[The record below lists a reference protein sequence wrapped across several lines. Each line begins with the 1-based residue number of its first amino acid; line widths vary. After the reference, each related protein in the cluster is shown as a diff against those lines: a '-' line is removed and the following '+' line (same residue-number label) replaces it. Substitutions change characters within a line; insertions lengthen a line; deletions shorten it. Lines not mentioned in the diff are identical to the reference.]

1 MEKLI
6 KYISSF
12 AALLLLLFA
21 AGCST
26 NSDSGTGTL
35 EVKMHDA
42 PVAFDEVNIFIE
54 RVEINKEDSEEGWI
68 VVNEPMQSYNILDLV
83 NGEFEVLGIT
93 DLETGFYQQFRLI
106 VSRDNNSVVIDGETH
121 DLFVP
126 SGEQT
131 GVKLNINAE
140 IEEDIRYVLLL
151 DFDAQRSVVEA
162 GQAGSLSFLLQ
173 PVIRAT
179 NEAITGN
186 ISGTVTP
193 VEAEAAIHAIAGGE
207 TISTTFAD
215 EVTGDFKL
223 IGLEKGTYTV
233 SVDPPGDDYE
243 DQIIDGVE
251 VQVGETTELDETI
264 ELTPVTE

>member
-6 KYISSF
+6 RNIISF
-12 AALLLLLFA
+12 AALLLIVFTV
-21 AGCST
+21 GCST

-35 EVKMHDA
+35 EVKLHDA
-42 PVAFDEVNIFIE
+42 PVAFDEVNIFVE
-54 RVEINKEDSEEGWI
+54 RIEINKEDSEEGWI
-68 VVNEPMQSYNILDLV
+68 VVSEPNQSYNILELV

-121 DLFVP
+121 DLFIP
-126 SGEQT
+126 SGAQT

-151 DFDAQRSVVEA
+151 DFDAKRSVVEA
-162 GQAGSLSFLLQ
+162 GQAAPLSFLLK

-193 VEAEAAIHAIAGGE
+193 VDAQPAVYAIVGND
-207 TISTTFAD
+207 TLSTTFAD
-215 EVTGDFKL
+215 EVTGEFKL
-223 IGLEKGTYTV
+223 IGLEEGTYTV
-233 SVDPPGDDYE
+233 SVEPQEGDYAE
-243 DQIIDGVE
+243 ETIDGVE
-251 VQVGETTELDETI
+251 VLVGETTELDATI
-264 ELTPVTE
+264 ELTSGTE

>member
-6 KYISSF
+6 RKITSF
-12 AALLLLLFA
+12 AALLLIVFTV
-21 AGCST
+21 GCST

-35 EVKMHDA
+35 EVKLHDA
-42 PVAFDEVNIFIE
+42 PVAFDEVNIFVE
-54 RVEINKEDSEEGWI
+54 RIEINKEDSEEGWI
-68 VVNEPMQSYNILDLV
+68 VVSEPNQSYNILELV

-106 VSRDNNSVVIDGETH
+106 VSRDNNSVVINGETH

-126 SGEQT
+126 SGAQT

-151 DFDAQRSVVEA
+151 DFDAKRSVVEA
-162 GQAGSLSFLLQ
+162 GQAGALSFLLQ

-186 ISGTVTP
+186 ISGTVNP
-193 VEAEAAIHAIAGGE
+193 VDAKAAIHAIADGE

-223 IGLEKGTYTV
+223 IGLEEGTYTV
-233 SVDPPGDDYE
+233 SVEPQEGDYAE
-243 DQIIDGVE
+243 ETIDGVE
-251 VQVGETTELDETI
+251 VLVGETTELDATV
-264 ELTPVTE
+264 ELTPGTD